1 MKTNLFLLGMA
12 VAAFSS
18 CTNEEVTDVAQN
30 RAIKF
35 NQFVENNTREV
46 TELDKNNPLS
56 SFYVFGKFG
65 DVDNNYD
72 TQIFNNELQ
81 SAKYYWQAGKY
92 YSFGAYADG
101 DKGQLTT
108 TSGVSFDADNGI
120 LTFSN
125 YTPNDAKDLVA
136 AVIKMQCKQD
146 ASQQEV
152 VNLTFHHMLSQVKF
166 TFNTTD
172 GKEYQIEISNLKIN
186 AVKTS
191 TGNITL
197 KESNNVTI
205 NWVNT
210 SATKGD
216 YDYSVI
222 SDVANE
228 NKTASSESKLVI
240 PQNGTDQLNVIFT
253 ATVKGGGLDK
263 TANFTA
269 NLSVAE
275 NIAGGN
281 SNVNTW
287 IPGYRYNY
295 TAEINAKMISE
306 GGENPETLYPIIFN
320 VTVSDWET
328 AEDQNTTPQAPSVP

>member
-46 TELDKNNPLS
+46 QEVESLS

-65 DVDNNYD
+65 EISNPYT
-72 TQIFNNELQ
+72 TQIFNNESQ
-81 SAKYYWQAGKY
+81 DTPYYWVANKFY
-92 YSFGAYADG
+92 IFGAYADG
-101 DKGQLTT
+101 NNGKIEDVTFDSAKKQLVFT
-108 TSGVSFDADNGI
+108 
-120 LTFSN
+120 N
-125 YTPNDAKDLVA
+125 YSPDDTKDLVA
-136 AVIKMQCKQD
+136 AISD
-146 ASQQEV
+146 EV
-152 VNLTFHHMLSQVKF
+152 ESGDNLTTNDNKVSLTFHHMLSQVKF

-205 NWVNT
+205 NWENT

-216 YDYSVI
+216 YDYLVI

-253 ATVKGGGLDK
+253 ATVTGGGLDK

-275 NIAGGN
+275 NIAGGS
-281 SNVNTW
+281 SNANTW

-306 GGENPETLYPIIFN
+306 GGKNPETLYPITFN
-320 VTVSDWET
+320 ATVNNWET
-328 AEDQNTTPQAPSVP
+328 AENQNTTPQTPSVP

>member
-35 NQFVENNTREV
+35 NQFVENNTRQV
-46 TELDKNNPLS
+46 TELDNNNQLN
-56 SFYVFGKFG
+56 SFYVFGRFG
-65 DVDNNYD
+65 NAADNYD
-72 TQIFNNELQ
+72 TQIFNNESR
-81 SAKYYWQAGKY
+81 SAQYYWQAGKF
-92 YSFGAYADG
+92 YSFGAYANGND
-101 DKGQLTT
+101 GQLA
-108 TSGVSFDADNGI
+108 TSAVSFNANDGE
-120 LTFSN
+120 LTFTD
-125 YTPNDAKDLVA
+125 YTPNDTKDLVA

-146 ASQQEV
+146 ASQQEA

-172 GKEYQIEISNLKIN
+172 GKEYQIKISNLKIN

-205 NWVNT
+205 NWENT

-216 YDYSVI
+216 YDYPVI

-253 ATVKGGGLDK
+253 ATVTGGGLDK

-275 NIAGGN
+275 NIAGGS
-281 SNVNTW
+281 SNANTW

-306 GGENPETLYPIIFN
+306 GGENPETLYPITFN
-320 VTVSDWET
+320 ATVNNWET
-328 AEDQNTTPQAPSVP
+328 AENQNTTPQTPSVP

>member
-46 TELDKNNPLS
+46 QEVESLS

-65 DVDNNYD
+65 EISNPYT
-72 TQIFNNELQ
+72 TQIFNNESQ
-81 SAKYYWQAGKY
+81 DTPYYWVANKFY
-92 YSFGAYADG
+92 IFGAYADG
-101 DKGQLTT
+101 NNGKIEDVTFDSAKKQLVFT
-108 TSGVSFDADNGI
+108 
-120 LTFSN
+120 N
-125 YTPNDAKDLVA
+125 YSPDDTKDLVA
-136 AVIKMQCKQD
+136 AISD
-146 ASQQEV
+146 EV
-152 VNLTFHHMLSQVKF
+152 ESGDNPTTNDNKVSLTFHHMLSQVKF

-205 NWVNT
+205 NWENT

-216 YDYSVI
+216 YDYPVI

-253 ATVKGGGLDK
+253 ATVTGGGLDDK

-275 NIAGGN
+275 NIAGGS
-281 SNVNTW
+281 SNANTW

-306 GGENPETLYPIIFN
+306 GGENPETLYPITFN
-320 VTVSDWET
+320 ATVNNWET
-328 AEDQNTTPQAPSVP
+328 AENQNTTPLSPVSI

>member
-1 MKTNLFLLGMA
+1 
-12 VAAFSS
+12 
-18 CTNEEVTDVAQN
+18 
-30 RAIKF
+30 
-35 NQFVENNTREV
+35 
-46 TELDKNNPLS
+46 
-56 SFYVFGKFG
+56 
-65 DVDNNYD
+65 
-72 TQIFNNELQ
+72 
-81 SAKYYWQAGKY
+81 
-92 YSFGAYADG
+92 
-101 DKGQLTT
+101 
-108 TSGVSFDADNGI
+108 
-120 LTFSN
+120 
-125 YTPNDAKDLVA
+125 
-136 AVIKMQCKQD
+136 
-146 ASQQEV
+146 
-152 VNLTFHHMLSQVKF
+152 MLSQVKF
-166 TFNTTD
+166 TFNTTN

-205 NWVNT
+205 NWENT

-216 YDYSVI
+216 YDYPVI

-253 ATVKGGGLDK
+253 ATVTGGGLDK

-275 NIAGGN
+275 NIAGGS
-281 SNVNTW
+281 SNANTW

-306 GGENPETLYPIIFN
+306 GGKNPETLYPITFN
-320 VTVSDWET
+320 ATVNNWET
-328 AEDQNTTPQAPSVP
+328 AENQNTTPQTPSVP

>member
-46 TELDKNNPLS
+46 QEVESLS

-65 DVDNNYD
+65 EISNPYT
-72 TQIFNNELQ
+72 TQIFNNESQ
-81 SAKYYWQAGKY
+81 DTPYYWVANKFY
-92 YSFGAYADG
+92 IFGAYADG
-101 DKGQLTT
+101 NNGKIEDVTFDSAKKQLVFT
-108 TSGVSFDADNGI
+108 
-120 LTFSN
+120 N
-125 YTPNDAKDLVA
+125 YSPDDTKDLVA
-136 AVIKMQCKQD
+136 AISD
-146 ASQQEV
+146 EV
-152 VNLTFHHMLSQVKF
+152 ESGDNPTTNDNKVSLTFHHMLSQVKF

-205 NWVNT
+205 NWENT

-216 YDYSVI
+216 YDYPVI

-253 ATVKGGGLDK
+253 ATVTGGGLDK

-275 NIAGGN
+275 NIAGGS
-281 SNVNTW
+281 SNANTW

-306 GGENPETLYPIIFN
+306 GGENPETLYPITFN
-320 VTVSDWET
+320 ATVNNWET
-328 AEDQNTTPQAPSVP
+328 AENQNTTPQTPSVP

>member
-46 TELDKNNPLS
+46 QEVESLS

-65 DVDNNYD
+65 EISNPYT
-72 TQIFNNELQ
+72 TQIFNNESQ
-81 SAKYYWQAGKY
+81 DTPYYWVANKFY
-92 YSFGAYADG
+92 IFGAYADG
-101 DKGQLTT
+101 NNGKIEDVTFDSAKKQLVFT
-108 TSGVSFDADNGI
+108 
-120 LTFSN
+120 N
-125 YTPNDAKDLVA
+125 YSPDDTKDLVA
-136 AVIKMQCKQD
+136 AISD
-146 ASQQEV
+146 EV
-152 VNLTFHHMLSQVKF
+152 ESGDNPTTNDNKVSLTFHHMLSQVKF

-205 NWVNT
+205 NWENT

-216 YDYSVI
+216 YDYPVI

-253 ATVKGGGLDK
+253 ATVTGGGLDDK

-275 NIAGGN
+275 NIAGGS
-281 SNVNTW
+281 SNANTW

-306 GGENPETLYPIIFN
+306 GGENHETLYPITFN
-320 VTVSDWET
+320 ATVNNWET
-328 AEDQNTTPQAPSVP
+328 AENQNTTPQTPPVP

>member
-46 TELDKNNPLS
+46 QEVESLS

-65 DVDNNYD
+65 EISNSYT
-72 TQIFNNELQ
+72 TQIFNNESQ
-81 SAKYYWQAGKY
+81 DTPYYWVANRFY
-92 YSFGAYADG
+92 IFGAYADG
-101 DKGQLTT
+101 NNGKIEDVTFDSAKKQLVFT
-108 TSGVSFDADNGI
+108 
-120 LTFSN
+120 N
-125 YTPNDAKDLVA
+125 YSPDDTKDLVA
-136 AVIKMQCKQD
+136 AISD
-146 ASQQEV
+146 EV
-152 VNLTFHHMLSQVKF
+152 ESGDNPTTNDNKVSLTFHHMLSQVKF

-172 GKEYQIEISNLKIN
+172 GKEYQIKISNLKIN

-191 TGNITL
+191 TGNIAL
-197 KESNNVTI
+197 SESNNVTI
-205 NWVNT
+205 NWENT
-210 SATKGD
+210 SAIKED
-216 YDYSVI
+216 YDIYPVI

-228 NKTASSESKLVI
+228 NKRASSESKLVI
-240 PQNGTDQLNVIFT
+240 PQNGTDQLNVMFT

-281 SNVNTW
+281 SNANTW

-306 GGENPETLYPIIFN
+306 GGENPEVLYPITFN
-320 VTVSDWET
+320 AIVSDWEK
-328 AEDQNTTPQAPSVP
+328 AEDQNTTPQAP

>member
-46 TELDKNNPLS
+46 QEVESLS

-65 DVDNNYD
+65 EISNSYT
-72 TQIFNNELQ
+72 TQIFNNESQ
-81 SAKYYWQAGKY
+81 DTPYYWVANKFY
-92 YSFGAYADG
+92 IFGAYADG
-101 DKGQLTT
+101 NNGKIEDVTFDSAKKQLVFT
-108 TSGVSFDADNGI
+108 
-120 LTFSN
+120 N
-125 YTPNDAKDLVA
+125 YSPDDTKDLVA
-136 AVIKMQCKQD
+136 AISD
-146 ASQQEV
+146 EV
-152 VNLTFHHMLSQVKF
+152 ESGDNPTTNDNKVSLTFHHMLSQVKF

-172 GKEYQIEISNLKIN
+172 GKEYQIKISNLKIN

-205 NWVNT
+205 NWENT

-216 YDYSVI
+216 YDYPVI

-253 ATVKGGGLDK
+253 ATVTGGGLDK
-263 TANFTA
+263 TADFTA

-275 NIAGGN
+275 NIVGGS
-281 SNVNTW
+281 SNANTW

-306 GGENPETLYPIIFN
+306 GGENPETLYPITFN
-320 VTVSDWET
+320 ATVNNWET
-328 AEDQNTTPQAPSVP
+328 AENQNTTPQTSSVP

>member
-46 TELDKNNPLS
+46 TELDNNNKLN

-65 DVDNNYD
+65 DADNNYD

-81 SAKYYWQAGKY
+81 SAQYYWQAGKY

-108 TSGVSFDADNGI
+108 TSGVSFDADNGK
-120 LTFSN
+120 LTFTN
-125 YTPNDAKDLVA
+125 YTPDDAKDLVA
-136 AVIKMQCKQD
+136 AVTKMQCNSD
-146 ASQQEV
+146 ASQQEAV
-152 VNLTFHHMLSQVKF
+152 DLTFKHMLSQVKF

-172 GKEYQIEISNLKIN
+172 GEEYQIKISKLKIN

-191 TGNITL
+191 TGNIAL
-197 KESNNVTI
+197 SENNNVTI
-205 NWVNT
+205 NWENT
-210 SATKGD
+210 SATKED
-216 YDYSVI
+216 YDMYSVI

-228 NKTASSESKLVI
+228 NKAASSEAKLVI
-240 PQNGTDQLNVIFT
+240 PQDGTDLLKVTFT
-253 ATVKGGGLDK
+253 ATITGAGLNREADFEA
-263 TANFTA
+263 TLGVN
-269 NLSVAE
+269 E
-275 NIAGGN
+275 NIAGT
-281 SNVNTW
+281 SAANTW
-287 IPGYRYNY
+287 MPGYRYNY
-295 TAEINAKMISE
+295 TATINGDNIDPNLENQKIKFTPTVEPWEDATDTPVEPPIS
-306 GGENPETLYPIIFN
+306 
-320 VTVSDWET
+320 V
-328 AEDQNTTPQAPSVP
+328 VP

>member
-46 TELDKNNPLS
+46 QEVESLS

-65 DVDNNYD
+65 EISNSYT
-72 TQIFNNELQ
+72 TQIFNNESQ
-81 SAKYYWQAGKY
+81 DTPYYWVANKFY
-92 YSFGAYADG
+92 IFGAYADG
-101 DKGQLTT
+101 NNGKIEDVTFDSAKKQLVFT
-108 TSGVSFDADNGI
+108 
-120 LTFSN
+120 N
-125 YTPNDAKDLVA
+125 YSPDDTKDLVA
-136 AVIKMQCKQD
+136 AISD
-146 ASQQEV
+146 EV
-152 VNLTFHHMLSQVKF
+152 ESGDNPTTNDNKVSLTFHHMLSQVKF

-205 NWVNT
+205 NWENT

-216 YDYSVI
+216 YDYPVI

-228 NKTASSESKLVI
+228 NKTASSESI
-240 PQNGTDQLNVIFT
+240 
-253 ATVKGGGLDK
+253 VKSK
-263 TANFTA
+263 
-269 NLSVAE
+269 
-275 NIAGGN
+275 
-281 SNVNTW
+281 
-287 IPGYRYNY
+287 
-295 TAEINAKMISE
+295 
-306 GGENPETLYPIIFN
+306 
-320 VTVSDWET
+320 
-328 AEDQNTTPQAPSVP
+328 

>member
-46 TELDKNNPLS
+46 TELNNDSELT

-65 DVDNNYD
+65 DTTSNYD
-72 TQIFNNELQ
+72 EQIFNNELRTT
-81 SAKYYWQAGKY
+81 SYYWVADKY

-101 DKGQLTT
+101 N
-108 TSGVSFDADNGI
+108 SGKIEGAEFNANEGK
-120 LTFSN
+120 LTFTN
-125 YTPNDAKDLVA
+125 YTPDDAKDLVA
-136 AVIKMQCKQD
+136 AVTKMQCKQD
-146 ASQQEV
+146 ASQQEA

-172 GKEYQIEISNLKIN
+172 GKEYKIEISNLKIN

-197 KESNNVTI
+197 NESNNVTI
-205 NWVNT
+205 NWENT

-216 YDYSVI
+216 YDYPVI

-253 ATVKGGGLDK
+253 ATVTGGGLDK

-275 NIAGGN
+275 NIAGGS
-281 SNVNTW
+281 SNANTW

-306 GGENPETLYPIIFN
+306 GGENPETLYPITFN
-320 VTVSDWET
+320 ATVNNWET
-328 AEDQNTTPQAPSVP
+328 AENQNTTPQTPSVP

>member
-46 TELDKNNPLS
+46 QEVESLS

-65 DVDNNYD
+65 EISNSYT
-72 TQIFNNELQ
+72 TQIFNNESQ
-81 SAKYYWQAGKY
+81 DTPYYWVANKFY
-92 YSFGAYADG
+92 IFGAYADG
-101 DKGQLTT
+101 NNGKIEDVTFDSAKKQLVFT
-108 TSGVSFDADNGI
+108 
-120 LTFSN
+120 N
-125 YTPNDAKDLVA
+125 YSPDDTKDLVA
-136 AVIKMQCKQD
+136 AISD
-146 ASQQEV
+146 EV
-152 VNLTFHHMLSQVKF
+152 ESGDNPTTNDNKVSLTFHHMLSQVKF

-172 GKEYQIEISNLKIN
+172 GKEYQIKISNLKIN

-191 TGNITL
+191 TGNIAL
-197 KESNNVTI
+197 SESNNVTI
-205 NWVNT
+205 NWENT
-210 SATKGD
+210 SAIKED
-216 YDYSVI
+216 YDMYPVI

-228 NKTASSESKLVI
+228 NKRASSESKLVI
-240 PQNGTDQLNVIFT
+240 PQNGTDQLNVMFT

-281 SNVNTW
+281 SNANTW

-306 GGENPETLYPIIFN
+306 GGENPGVLYPITFN
-320 VTVSDWET
+320 AIVSDWEK

>member
-35 NQFVENNTREV
+35 NQFVENNTRQV
-46 TELDKNNPLS
+46 TELDNNKLN

-65 DVDNNYD
+65 NAADNYD
-72 TQIFNNELQ
+72 IQIFNNESQ
-81 SAKYYWQAGKY
+81 SAQYYWQAGKF

-108 TSGVSFDADNGI
+108 TSGVSFDADKGK
-120 LTFSN
+120 LTFAN
-125 YTPNDAKDLVA
+125 YTPDDAKDLVA
-136 AVIKMQCKQD
+136 AVTKMQCNSD
-146 ASQQEV
+146 ASQQEAV
-152 VNLTFHHMLSQVKF
+152 DLTFHHMLSQVKF

-172 GKEYQIEISNLKIN
+172 GKEYQIKISNLKIN

-205 NWVNT
+205 NWENT

-216 YDYSVI
+216 YDYPFI

-253 ATVKGGGLDK
+253 ATVTGGGLDNK

-275 NIAGGN
+275 NIAGGS
-281 SNVNTW
+281 SNANTW

-320 VTVSDWET
+320 ATVNNWET
-328 AEDQNTTPQAPSVP
+328 AENQNTTPQTSSVP

>member
-1 MKTNLFLLGMA
+1 MKTNLFKDGMA

-46 TELDKNNPLS
+46 QEVESLS

-65 DVDNNYD
+65 EFSNSYT
-72 TQIFNNELQ
+72 TQIFNNESQ
-81 SAKYYWQAGKY
+81 DTPYYWVANKFY
-92 YSFGAYADG
+92 IFGAYADG
-101 DKGQLTT
+101 NNGKIEDVTFDSAKKQLVFT
-108 TSGVSFDADNGI
+108 
-120 LTFSN
+120 N
-125 YTPNDAKDLVA
+125 YSPDDTKDLVA
-136 AVIKMQCKQD
+136 AISD
-146 ASQQEV
+146 EV
-152 VNLTFHHMLSQVKF
+152 ESGDNPTTNDNKVSLTFHHMLSQVKF

-172 GKEYQIEISNLKIN
+172 GKEYQIKISNLKIN

-205 NWVNT
+205 NWENT

-216 YDYSVI
+216 YDYPVI

-253 ATVKGGGLDK
+253 ATVTGGGLDK

-275 NIAGGN
+275 NIAGGS
-281 SNVNTW
+281 SNANTW

-306 GGENPETLYPIIFN
+306 GGKNPETLYPITFN
-320 VTVSDWET
+320 ATVNNWET
-328 AEDQNTTPQAPSVP
+328 AENQNTTLQTPSVP

>member
-46 TELDKNNPLS
+46 QEVESLS

-65 DVDNNYD
+65 EISNPYT
-72 TQIFNNELQ
+72 TQIFNNESQ
-81 SAKYYWQAGKY
+81 DTPYYWVANKFY
-92 YSFGAYADG
+92 IFGAYADG
-101 DKGQLTT
+101 NNGKIEDVTFDSAKKQLVFT
-108 TSGVSFDADNGI
+108 
-120 LTFSN
+120 N
-125 YTPNDAKDLVA
+125 YSPDDTKDLVA
-136 AVIKMQCKQD
+136 AISD
-146 ASQQEV
+146 EV
-152 VNLTFHHMLSQVKF
+152 ESGDNPTTNDNKVSLTFHHMLSQVKF

-205 NWVNT
+205 NWENT

-216 YDYSVI
+216 YDYPVI

-253 ATVKGGGLDK
+253 ATVTGGGLDK

-275 NIAGGN
+275 NIAGGS
-281 SNVNTW
+281 SNANTW

-306 GGENPETLYPIIFN
+306 GGENPETLYPITFN
-320 VTVSDWET
+320 ATVNNWET
-328 AEDQNTTPQAPSVP
+328 AENQNTTPSVP

>member
-46 TELDKNNPLS
+46 QEVESLS

-65 DVDNNYD
+65 EISNSYT
-72 TQIFNNELQ
+72 TQIFNNESQ
-81 SAKYYWQAGKY
+81 DTPYYWVANKFY
-92 YSFGAYADG
+92 IFGAYADG
-101 DKGQLTT
+101 NNGKIEDVTFDSAKKQLVFT
-108 TSGVSFDADNGI
+108 
-120 LTFSN
+120 N
-125 YTPNDAKDLVA
+125 YSPDDTKDLVA
-136 AVIKMQCKQD
+136 AISD
-146 ASQQEV
+146 EV
-152 VNLTFHHMLSQVKF
+152 ESGDNPTTNDNKVNLTFHHMLSQVKF

-205 NWVNT
+205 NWENT

-216 YDYSVI
+216 YDYPVI

-253 ATVKGGGLDK
+253 ATVTGGGLDK

-275 NIAGGN
+275 NIAGGS
-281 SNVNTW
+281 SNANTW

-306 GGENPETLYPIIFN
+306 GGENPETLYPITFN
-320 VTVSDWET
+320 ATVNNWET
-328 AEDQNTTPQAPSVP
+328 AENQNTTPQTPSVP

>member
-46 TELDKNNPLS
+46 QEVESLS

-65 DVDNNYD
+65 EISNSYT
-72 TQIFNNELQ
+72 TQIFNNESQ
-81 SAKYYWQAGKY
+81 DTPYYWVANKFY
-92 YSFGAYADG
+92 IFGAYADG
-101 DKGQLTT
+101 NNGKIEDVTFDSAKKQLVFT
-108 TSGVSFDADNGI
+108 
-120 LTFSN
+120 N
-125 YTPNDAKDLVA
+125 YSPDDTKDLVA
-136 AVIKMQCKQD
+136 AISD
-146 ASQQEV
+146 EV
-152 VNLTFHHMLSQVKF
+152 ESGDNPTTNDNKVSLTFHHMLSQVKF

-205 NWVNT
+205 NWENT

-216 YDYSVI
+216 YDYPVI

-253 ATVKGGGLDK
+253 ATVTGGGLDK

-275 NIAGGN
+275 NIAGGS
-281 SNVNTW
+281 SNANTW

-306 GGENPETLYPIIFN
+306 GGENPETLYPITFN
-320 VTVSDWET
+320 ATVNNWET
-328 AEDQNTTPQAPSVP
+328 AENQNTTP

>member
-46 TELDKNNPLS
+46 QEVESLS

-65 DVDNNYD
+65 EISNSYT
-72 TQIFNNELQ
+72 TQIFNNESQ
-81 SAKYYWQAGKY
+81 DTPYYWVANKFY
-92 YSFGAYADG
+92 IFGAYADG
-101 DKGQLTT
+101 NNGKIEDVTFDSAKKQLVFT
-108 TSGVSFDADNGI
+108 
-120 LTFSN
+120 N
-125 YTPNDAKDLVA
+125 YSPDDTKDLVA
-136 AVIKMQCKQD
+136 AISD
-146 ASQQEV
+146 EV
-152 VNLTFHHMLSQVKF
+152 ESGDNPTTNDNKVSLTFHHMLSQVKF

-191 TGNITL
+191 TGNIAL
-197 KESNNVTI
+197 SESNNVTI
-205 NWVNT
+205 NWENT
-210 SATKGD
+210 SAIKED
-216 YDYSVI
+216 YDMYPVI

-228 NKTASSESKLVI
+228 NKRASSESKLVI
-240 PQNGTDQLNVIFT
+240 PQNGTDQLNVMFT

-275 NIAGGN
+275 SLI
-281 SNVNTW
+281 
-287 IPGYRYNY
+287 
-295 TAEINAKMISE
+295 
-306 GGENPETLYPIIFN
+306 
-320 VTVSDWET
+320 
-328 AEDQNTTPQAPSVP
+328 

>member
-46 TELDKNNPLS
+46 QEVESLS

-65 DVDNNYD
+65 EISNSYT
-72 TQIFNNELQ
+72 TQIFNNESQ
-81 SAKYYWQAGKY
+81 DTPYYWVANKFY
-92 YSFGAYADG
+92 IFGAYADG
-101 DKGQLTT
+101 NNGKIEDVTFDSAKKQLVFT
-108 TSGVSFDADNGI
+108 
-120 LTFSN
+120 N
-125 YTPNDAKDLVA
+125 YSPDDTKDLVA
-136 AVIKMQCKQD
+136 AISD
-146 ASQQEV
+146 EV
-152 VNLTFHHMLSQVKF
+152 ESGDNPTTNDNKVSLTFHHMLSQVKF

-172 GKEYQIEISNLKIN
+172 GKEYQIKISNLKIN

-191 TGNITL
+191 TGNIAL
-197 KESNNVTI
+197 SESNNVTI
-205 NWVNT
+205 NWENT
-210 SATKGD
+210 SAIKED
-216 YDYSVI
+216 YDMYPVI

-228 NKTASSESKLVI
+228 NKRASSESKLVI
-240 PQNGTDQLNVIFT
+240 PQNGTDQLNVMFT

-281 SNVNTW
+281 SNANTW

-306 GGENPETLYPIIFN
+306 GGENPEVLYPITFN
-320 VTVSDWET
+320 AIVSDWEK
-328 AEDQNTTPQAPSVP
+328 AGDQNTTPQAPSVP

>member
-46 TELDKNNPLS
+46 TELDNNNNPLS

-65 DVDNNYD
+65 DADNNYD

-81 SAKYYWQAGKY
+81 SAQYYWQAGKY

-136 AVIKMQCKQD
+136 AISENVECKD
-146 ASQQEV
+146 V
-152 VNLTFHHMLSQVKF
+152 VNQSPVSLNFQHMLSQVKF

-172 GKEYQIEISNLKIN
+172 GDEY
-186 AVKTS
+186 
-191 TGNITL
+191 TL
-197 KESNNVTI
+197 S
-205 NWVNT
+205 
-210 SATKGD
+210 
-216 YDYSVI
+216 I
-222 SDVANE
+222 SDLKFKALHTATCTYTKANNTIEWTGSTNNDYLYVGIADVADGAKNY
-228 NKTASSESKLVI
+228 TVSSESKLVI
-240 PQNGTDQLNVIFT
+240 PQAGTNLLKVTFT
-253 ATVKGGGLDK
+253 ATITGPGLNKNADFEA
-263 TANFTA
+263 TLGVN
-269 NLSVAE
+269 E
-275 NIAGGN
+275 NIAGT
-281 SNVNTW
+281 SAANTW
-287 IPGYRYNY
+287 MPGYRYNY
-295 TAEINAKMISE
+295 TATINGYDID
-306 GGENPETLYPIIFN
+306 PELEQQKIKF
-320 VTVSDWET
+320 TVSVDPWKDAT
-328 AEDQNTTPQAPSVP
+328 SDQPVNPTQPVVP

>member
-46 TELDKNNPLS
+46 QEVESLS

-65 DVDNNYD
+65 EISNSYT
-72 TQIFNNELQ
+72 TQIFNNESQ
-81 SAKYYWQAGKY
+81 DTPYYWVANKFY
-92 YSFGAYADG
+92 IFGAYADG
-101 DKGQLTT
+101 NNGKIEDVTFDSAKKQLVFT
-108 TSGVSFDADNGI
+108 
-120 LTFSN
+120 N
-125 YTPNDAKDLVA
+125 YSPDDTKDLVA
-136 AVIKMQCKQD
+136 AISD
-146 ASQQEV
+146 EV
-152 VNLTFHHMLSQVKF
+152 ESGDNPTTNDNKVSLTFHHMLSQVKF

-205 NWVNT
+205 NWENT

-216 YDYSVI
+216 YDYPVI

-253 ATVKGGGLDK
+253 ATVTGGGLDK
-263 TANFTA
+263 TAKFTA

-275 NIAGGN
+275 NIAGGS
-281 SNVNTW
+281 SNANTW

-306 GGENPETLYPIIFN
+306 GGENPETLYPITFN
-320 VTVSDWET
+320 ATVNNWET
-328 AEDQNTTPQAPSVP
+328 AENQNTTPQTPSVP

>member
-46 TELDKNNPLS
+46 QEVESLS

-65 DVDNNYD
+65 EISNSYT
-72 TQIFNNELQ
+72 TQIFNNESQ
-81 SAKYYWQAGKY
+81 DTPYYWVANKFY
-92 YSFGAYADG
+92 IFGAYADG
-101 DKGQLTT
+101 NNGKIEDVTFDSAKKQLVFT
-108 TSGVSFDADNGI
+108 
-120 LTFSN
+120 N
-125 YTPNDAKDLVA
+125 YSPDDTKDLVA
-136 AVIKMQCKQD
+136 AISD
-146 ASQQEV
+146 EV
-152 VNLTFHHMLSQVKF
+152 ESGDNPTTNDNKVSLTFHHMLSQVKF

-172 GKEYQIEISNLKIN
+172 GKEYQIKISNLKIN

-205 NWVNT
+205 NWENT

-216 YDYSVI
+216 YDYPVI

-253 ATVKGGGLDK
+253 ATVTGGGLDK

-275 NIAGGN
+275 NIAGGS
-281 SNVNTW
+281 SNANTW

-306 GGENPETLYPIIFN
+306 GGENPETLYPITFN
-320 VTVSDWET
+320 ATVNNWNSSNSFST
-328 AEDQNTTPQAPSVP
+328 LIHTTPLSPVSI

>member
-46 TELDKNNPLS
+46 QEVESLS

-65 DVDNNYD
+65 EISNSYT
-72 TQIFNNELQ
+72 TQIFNNESQ
-81 SAKYYWQAGKY
+81 DTPYYWVANKFY
-92 YSFGAYADG
+92 IFGAYADG
-101 DKGQLTT
+101 NNGKIEDVTFDSAKKQLVFT
-108 TSGVSFDADNGI
+108 
-120 LTFSN
+120 N
-125 YTPNDAKDLVA
+125 YSPDDTKDLVA
-136 AVIKMQCKQD
+136 AISD
-146 ASQQEV
+146 EV
-152 VNLTFHHMLSQVKF
+152 ESGDNPTTNDNKVSLTFHHMLSQVKF

-172 GKEYQIEISNLKIN
+172 GKEYQIKISNLKIN

-205 NWVNT
+205 NWENT

-216 YDYSVI
+216 YDYPVI

-253 ATVKGGGLDK
+253 ATVTGGGLDK

-275 NIAGGN
+275 NIAGGS
-281 SNVNTW
+281 SNANTW

-306 GGENPETLYPIIFN
+306 GGENPETLYPITFN
-320 VTVSDWET
+320 ATVNNWET
-328 AEDQNTTPQAPSVP
+328 AENQNTTPQTPSVP

>member
-46 TELDKNNPLS
+46 QEVESLS

-65 DVDNNYD
+65 DADNKYD

-81 SAKYYWQAGKY
+81 SAQYYWQAGKY

-101 DKGQLTT
+101 NKGQLTT
-108 TSGVSFDADNGI
+108 TSGVSFDADNGK
-120 LTFSN
+120 LTFAN
-125 YTPNDAKDLVA
+125 YTPDDAKDLVA
-136 AVIKMQCKQD
+136 AVTKMRCNSN
-146 ASQQEV
+146 ASQQEAV
-152 VNLTFHHMLSQVKF
+152 DLTFKHMLSQVKF

-172 GKEYQIEISNLKIN
+172 GEEYQIEISNLKIN

-205 NWVNT
+205 NWENT

-216 YDYSVI
+216 YKYPVI

-228 NKTASSESKLVI
+228 NKTASSKSKLVI
-240 PQNGTDQLNVIFT
+240 PQNETDQLNVIFT
-253 ATVKGGGLDK
+253 ATVTGGGLEK

-275 NIAGGN
+275 NIAGGS
-281 SNVNTW
+281 SNANTW

-295 TAEINAKMISE
+295 TAKINAKMIFE
-306 GGENPETLYPIIFN
+306 GGENPETLYPITFN
-320 VTVSDWET
+320 ATVNNWET
-328 AEDQNTTPQAPSVP
+328 AENQNTTPQTPSVP